1 MELLLVSHSTSIIV
15 TPYNLLCW
23 FNGCYRLMTDG
34 EDFCGC
40 AMNIVFSPG
49 VTQKPVTIK
58 IFDNNILFE
67 EMEEFFGTL
76 TTGDYRVTIFQ
87 PHASVRINDVDNV

>member
-1 MELLLVSHSTSIIV
+1 M
-15 TPYNLLCW
+15 
-23 FNGCYRLMTDG
+23 MTDG

-76 TTGDYRVTIFQ
+76 TTSDYRVTIFQ